1 MEIFIS
7 PTLTATHG
15 CIPGSARFFL
25 ANDLQSGREILP
37 NRREDGVLAYDW
49 ERVAQNSA
57 NLLGA
62 SVPDHAIGRILDRTS
77 GVAPPFLVLAGQ
89 NQAAKLFRFADK
101 L

>member
-1 MEIFIS
+1 MESSKGVI
-7 PTLTATHG
+7 A
-15 CIPGSARFFL
+15 
-25 ANDLQSGREILP
+25 DLERGL
-37 NRREDGVLAYDW
+37 GK

-62 SVPDHAIGRILDRTS
+62 SVPDHAIGRILGRTP
-77 GVAPPFLVLAGQ
+77 GAAPPFLVLAGQ